1 MIKIDISKL
10 EKTIGIEF
18 KNKNLLKEALTHRS
32 YLNEN
37 PSWGKHN
44 ERLEFLG
51 DSVLELITSEFLYEK
66 YPNENEGQ
74 LTVLRAAL
82 INYQMLAQ
90 VAREIEL
97 ENYLLLSKGEAKDTG
112 KGREAILADAFEAL
126 LAAIYLDRGYKIS
139 ENFVIKFVL
148 PHLDEIEKKQL
159 YKDPKSL
166 LQEMIQEQSKLTPTY
181 KVLEENGPD
190 HQRIFRVGVYVGEKL
205 IAEGKGSSKQEAEI
219 NAASQALSSL

>member
-1 MIKIDISKL
+1 MDFSKL
-10 EKTIGIEF
+10 EKGIGVEF
-18 KNKNLLKEALTHRS
+18 KNKSLLKEALTHRS

-37 PSWGKHN
+37 PSWGQHN

-51 DSVLELITSEFLYEK
+51 DSVLELITSEYLYKK
-66 YPNENEGQ
+66 YPDENEGQ
-74 LTVLRAAL
+74 LTILRAAL

-90 VAREIEL
+90 VAREIDL
-97 ENYLLLSKGEAKDTG
+97 ENYLLLSKGEAKDFG

-166 LQEMIQEQSKLTPTY
+166 LQEMIQEQSRLTPTY
-181 KVLEENGPD
+181 KVLEESGPD
-190 HQRIFRVGVYVGEKL
+190 HQRIFRVGVYVGERL
-205 IAEGKGSSKQEAEI
+205 IAEGKGSSKQEAEL

>member
-1 MIKIDISKL
+1 MSDL
-10 EKTIGIEF
+10 EKKIGVKFQNKEF
-18 KNKNLLKEALTHRS
+18 LKEALTHRS

-37 PSWGKHN
+37 PSWGRNN
-44 ERLEFLG
+44 ERMEFLG
-51 DSVLELITSEFLYEK
+51 DSVLELITSEFLYKK
-66 YPNENEGQ
+66 YPNEDEGQ
-74 LTVLRAAL
+74 LTILRAAL

-97 ENYLLLSKGEAKDTG
+97 ENYLLLSKGEAKDFG

-126 LAAIYLDRGYKIS
+126 LAAIYLDQGYEAS
-139 ENFVIKFVL
+139 EDFIIKFLL

-166 LQEMIQEQSKLTPTY
+166 LQEMIQEQSKSTPIY
-181 KVLEENGPD
+181 KVLEESGPD
-190 HQRIFRVGVYVGEKL
+190 HQKIFRVGVYVGEKL
-205 IAEGKGSSKQEAEI
+205 IAEGKGFSKQEGEL

>member
-1 MIKIDISKL
+1 MDLLKL
-10 EKTIGIEF
+10 EKKIKVEF
-18 KNKNLLKEALTHRS
+18 KNKSLLKEALTHRS

-37 PSWGKHN
+37 PSWGRNN
-44 ERLEFLG
+44 ERMEFLG
-51 DSVLELITSEFLYEK
+51 DSVLELITSEFLYKK
-66 YPNENEGQ
+66 YPNEDEGQ

-97 ENYLLLSKGEAKDTG
+97 ENYILLSKGEAKDFG

-126 LAAIYLDRGYKIS
+126 LAAIYLDQGYEAS
-139 ENFVIKFVL
+139 EKFIVKFLL
-148 PHLDEIEKKQL
+148 PHLDEIEKLQL

-166 LQEMIQEQSKLTPTY
+166 LQEMIQEQSKSTPTY
-181 KVLEENGPD
+181 KVLEESGPE
-190 HQRIFRVGVYVGEKL
+190 HQKIFRVGVYVGEKF
-205 IAEGKGSSKQEAEI
+205 IAEGKGSSKQEAEL

>member
-1 MIKIDISKL
+1 MNILDL
-10 EKTIGIEF
+10 EKKIGIEF
-18 KNKNLLKEALTHRS
+18 KNKNLLKEALTHCS

-37 PSWGKHN
+37 PSWGQHN
-44 ERLEFLG
+44 ERMEFLG
-51 DSVLELITSEFLYEK
+51 DSVLELITSEFLYKK

-74 LTVLRAAL
+74 LTILRAAL

-97 ENYLLLSKGEAKDTG
+97 ENYLLLSKGEAKDFG

-126 LAAIYLDRGYKIS
+126 LAAIYLDQGYKVS
-139 ENFVIKFVL
+139 EDFVIKFLL
-148 PHLDEIEKKQL
+148 PHLDEIEKLQL

-166 LQEMIQEQSKLTPTY
+166 LQEMIQEQSKSTPTY
-181 KVLEENGPD
+181 KVLEESGPE
-190 HQRIFRVGVYVGEKL
+190 HQKIFRVGVYVGEKL
-205 IAEGKGSSKQEAEI
+205 IAEGKGSSKQEGEL